1 MEIYVYA
8 NLDARASG
16 KSLFCCRVV
25 SPACFSFEKAIDVF
39 RSIYGSSVVI
49 DFLVYEI

>member
-1 MEIYVYA
+1 MEIYVYS

-16 KSLFCCRVV
+16 KSLFRCRVV

-39 RSIYGSSVVI
+39 HSIYGPSVI
-49 DFLVYEI
+49 IEFLCYEI